1 MTTPQRSKPCAT
13 PWTKRLPYKRDYPGY
28 LFDLDGT
35 LVDTAPDINAALN
48 HVLANSGYASVSE
61 SLTRHWV
68 GHGARA
74 CLTQALEHNEVPEHL
89 IDEMLASFLE
99 RYHAHVA
106 DLSKPYP
113 GAVET
118 LQTLLDRG
126 ARLGVVTNKHSKL
139 ATKLLDELELTE
151 FFACTICGD
160 STPHPKPAA
169 DPTLLAC
176 QKLDLPPADVLF
188 VGDSTT
194 DVASARAAG
203 CAIVCVPEGYNHG
216 VPATELGA
224 DAIID
229 SLQDLV

>member
-1 MTTPQRSKPCAT
+1 MPSKLEF
-13 PWTKRLPYKRDYPGY
+13 RGY

-48 HVLANSGYASVSE
+48 HVLLKSGYAAVSE

-74 CLTQALEHNEVPEHL
+74 CLTQALEHSEVSEHL
-89 IDEMLASFLE
+89 IDEMLAGFLDH
-99 RYHAHVA
+99 YHAHVA
-106 DLSKPYP
+106 DLGTPYP
-113 GAVET
+113 EVVET
-118 LQTLLDRG
+118 LQTLSERG
-126 ARLGVVTNKHSKL
+126 AKLGVVTNKHSKF
-139 ATKLLDELELTE
+139 TIKLLEELDLAQ

-176 QKLDLPPADVLF
+176 AKLDLAPAEVLF

-203 CAIVCVPEGYNHG
+203 CPVVCVPDGYNHG
-216 VPATELGA
+216 TAAPNLGA
-224 DAIID
+224 DRIID
-229 SLQDLV
+229 SFADLV